1 MDQYII
7 VKYIKKQW
15 VVYTWITTNR
25 FNNMEKY
32 TLY

>member
-7 VKYIKKQW
+7 VKYIKKQR
-15 VVYTWITTNR
+15 VVNTWITTIK